1 MNQQQM
7 AQAQAAQQAQDPI
20 IQMQQQELALKGQ
33 EVQRKTLK
41 DQTDAQLK
49 NRQLDIEELRIASN
63 EEIEGTKLGV
73 KMAKDKDAQEFTEE
87 LEGTKLGIE
96 IARSKEQANKPTKGD

>member
-1 MNQQQM
+1 MDQQQ
-7 AQAQAAQQAQDPI
+7 AAKAQAAQQAEDPI

-33 EVQRKTLK
+33 EVQRKAQK
-41 DQTDAQLK
+41 DQIDAQLK
-49 NRQLDIEELRIASN
+49 SRQLDIEELRIASN

-73 KMAKDKDAQEFTEE
+73 KMAKEKDQQEFTEE

-96 IARSKEQANKPTKGD
+96 IAKSKDKPTKGNQ

>member
-1 MNQQQM
+1 M

-33 EVQRKTLK
+33 EVQRKALK

-96 IARSKEQANKPTKGD
+96 MARSKEQANKPTKGD